1 MISLTFFFSCVGMK
15 SRPAAKMPG
24 IPICLTCWCV
34 EHILFTCGELLASGF
49 ADLVGELHGTDQDTI
64 YEFDN

>member
-1 MISLTFFFSCVGMK
+1 
-15 SRPAAKMPG
+15 MPG